1 MIPNDDPGFTCRSA
15 DGGLTWSGKQPFPTL
30 PDGRVT
36 YRHGTVLVED
46 ETLSGIFMVEGGPD
60 KSGWSAG
67 SLLRRSR
74 DGGRTWNE
82 GIWLPPQWQTSE
94 GSLARANDG
103 ALVVSLRTAQAPDM
117 PSYCDHWRRITT
129 ARSLDEGLTWTDH
142 QVHFDYGKVH
152 SGLLILDNGDI
163 LMTYAVRMGE
173 LDGQIYHGIE
183 AVLSRDHGKTWDW
196 ARRFILFRWAMHQSM
211 HSPVSVQLADGR
223 TLTVFLFH
231 YDAPWDKGSFSAAVL
246 GMTGVVIWSP
256 EDANAA
262 LAR

>member
-1 MIPNDDPGFTCRSA
+1 
-15 DGGLTWSGKQPFPTL
+15 
-30 PDGRVT
+30 
-36 YRHGTVLVED
+36 
-46 ETLSGIFMVEGGPD
+46 MVEGGPD